1 MLPHPPGLIA
11 FQPALFFQMTK
22 ASKVGSTQTQM
33 DHPWA
38 HELARRAPSH
48 SSQCSKRLI
57 QSIDRNADLLTISE
71 HPLYGTS
78 ARVART
84 LKAVYEGHPLP
95 GAYEPLMRTPRCGMA
110 GDNDAPNLNNCKKRN
125 HAHYRLPTCIPPSYK
140 TK

>member
-57 QSIDRNADLLTISE
+57 QSIDRNADLLTVFFLVISTGYRSVE
-71 HPLYGTS
+71 KKTS
-78 ARVART
+78 QDHTSHFHHFNRMGSGSICAGMLSYRSANI
-84 LKAVYEGHPLP
+84 
-95 GAYEPLMRTPRCGMA
+95 RCMA
-110 GDNDAPNLNNCKKRN
+110 LQ
-125 HAHYRLPTCIPPSYK
+125 HA
-140 TK
+140 

>member
-57 QSIDRNADLLTISE
+57 QSIDRNADLLTVFFLVISTGYRSVE
-71 HPLYGTS
+71 KKRAKTTRAIFIISIVWEAAQFVLECCLTDQRTS
-78 ARVART
+78 AVWHFGTRSAHV
-84 LKAVYEGHPLP
+84 EGSL
-95 GAYEPLMRTPRCGMA
+95 
-110 GDNDAPNLNNCKKRN
+110 
-125 HAHYRLPTCIPPSYK
+125 
-140 TK
+140 